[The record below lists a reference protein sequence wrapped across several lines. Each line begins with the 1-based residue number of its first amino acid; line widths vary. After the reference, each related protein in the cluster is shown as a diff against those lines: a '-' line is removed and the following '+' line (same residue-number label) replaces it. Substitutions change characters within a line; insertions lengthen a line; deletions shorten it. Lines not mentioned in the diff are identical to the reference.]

1 MPYWK
6 LTLVDCKVARTDKS
20 FSEHV
25 LCTYLTPSPTN
36 WALYLRRAV
45 QIRLRTIL
53 SFIVIKYE
61 LKIFSADFR
70 SQLFYLYSRA
80 GEPGVF
86 GSLEPEPVEK
96 ETRSRSRLDKMLGAG
111 DAK

>member
-1 MPYWK
+1 MYIFDSEPDK
-6 LTLVDCKVARTDKS
+6 LGSLPEASRTNS
-20 FSEHV
+20 
-25 LCTYLTPSPTN
+25 TPDNFVFHT
-36 WALYLRRAV
+36 
-45 QIRLRTIL
+45 
-53 SFIVIKYE
+53 VIKYE

>member
-1 MPYWK
+1 MYIFDSEPDK
-6 LTLVDCKVARTDKS
+6 LGSLPEASRTN
-20 FSEHV
+20 
-25 LCTYLTPSPTN
+25 LTPNNVVFHT
-36 WALYLRRAV
+36 
-45 QIRLRTIL
+45 
-53 SFIVIKYE
+53 VIKYE

-86 GSLEPEPVEK
+86 GSLEPVEN

-111 DAK
+111 AAK